1 MTERVL
7 NLLVIDEEQLYAEK
21 LVSLLSYYY
30 DEVNLGF
37 WDEKAELVKA
47 LRNEWDVLVFNRA
60 YDMSFTDVIGVLQE
74 EAVSL
79 PLIYL
84 VQDDEIPAVNEA
96 GLPETL
102 EGDIVKTL
110 SVGQDNEIVIAI
122 CLLASYSV
130 AKRQIVRLRQIL
142 TESEQRASILIANS
156 NSAVAYIDQGVHVF
170 ANQPYLQMF
179 GYDSVEDIIGVPVVD
194 IISGGDNVKAF
205 KQFLRKF
212 DKGNRSDVE
221 FEFKSRRTDGE
232 TFASSLQLASAT
244 FEGEPVV
251 QMIIQH
257 NDNDAA
263 ELAQKLAAAERQD
276 PLTGLPNRL
285 GFTEQLNKTQ
295 QDISSSGGQA
305 ALVYISMD
313 NVGKINSSAGLSGV
327 DASIKYIA
335 NLLNEV
341 FAEGVVARFSD
352 STFAAILDDTK
363 KEKAVELA
371 QKACTRAESSLIEV
385 GNRTVTTTLSVGV
398 VMIDSNAPNTDTL
411 LARAFDTLSDIAE
424 ETDNQGNKVGVFDIS
439 KHADADED
447 VLIEYIQTALTHNR
461 FNLKYQPIYDV
472 NTDTSDLFE
481 VYITLPMADGSEMTF
496 DKLSQVAKKHGL
508 LDKIDRWQL
517 INASKQLAQVKK
529 THPNA
534 QLLIGLS
541 VATLADGNLTKMVL
555 QLVKAVG
562 AQGAY
567 PIMLQFSEQD
577 VVDYLAVAK
586 RQFMALKEIGC
597 AAGVRGFG
605 AAAKSIEII
614 EYLSPDFARLAKS
627 YAKNLDGED
636 NVEAVQGLVS
646 AAKEKGVDVLMP
658 YIQDGQ
664 AMSTA
669 WSVGVRYLQ
678 GDYLQP
684 ATKEMVYAEQ
694 TQ

>member
-7 NLLVIDEEQLYAEK
+7 NLLMIDEEQLYAEK

-37 WDEKAELVKA
+37 WDAKDELVKA

-60 YDMSFTDVIGVLQE
+60 YDMSFTDVVGLLQE
-74 EAVSL
+74 QSVSL
-79 PLIYL
+79 PAIYL
-84 VQDDEIPAVNEA
+84 VQDDETPAVNEA

-102 EGDIVKTL
+102 EGDMVKTL
-110 SVGQDNEIVIAI
+110 NVGQDNEIIITI

-130 AKRQIVRLRQIL
+130 AKRQIVKLREIL
-142 TESEQRASILIANS
+142 KESEQRASILIANS

-170 ANQPYLQMF
+170 ANEPYLQMF
-179 GYDSVEDIIGVPVVD
+179 GYNSVEDIIGVPVVD

-221 FEFKSRRTDGE
+221 FEFESRRTDGE

-257 NDNDAA
+257 NDNDTA
-263 ELAQKLAAAERQD
+263 ELAKKLAAAERQD
-276 PLTGLPNRL
+276 SLTGLPNRL
-285 GFTEQLNKTQ
+285 GFTEQLNQTQ
-295 QDISSSGGQA
+295 KDIASSGGQA
-305 ALVYISMD
+305 ALIYVSVDSI
-313 NVGKINSSAGLSGV
+313 GKINSSAGLSGV

-341 FAEGVVARFSD
+341 FVEGVVARFSD
-352 STFAAILDDTK
+352 SNFAVILHDTK
-363 KEKAVELA
+363 KENAVELA
-371 QKACTRAESSLIEV
+371 KQACKRAESSLIEV
-385 GNRTVTTTLSVGV
+385 GNRTVTTTLSIAV
-398 VMIDSNAPNTDTL
+398 VMMDSNAPSSDTL
-411 LARAFDTLSDIAE
+411 LARAFDTLLDIAE

-439 KHADADED
+439 KYADADED
-447 VLIEYIQTALTHNR
+447 VLIEYIQTAITHNR
-461 FNLKYQPIYDV
+461 FNLTYQPIYDV

-481 VYITLPMADGSEMTF
+481 TYITLPMADGSEMTF
-496 DKLSQVAKKHGL
+496 DKLAQVAKKHGL

-562 AQGAY
+562 SQGAY
-567 PIMLQFSEQD
+567 PIRLQFSEQD
-577 VVDYLAVAK
+577 VVDHLAVAK

-605 AAAKSIEII
+605 AAAKSIEMI

-627 YAKNLDGED
+627 YAKNLDRDD
-636 NVEAVQGLVS
+636 NVEAVQGLVT

-684 ATKEMVYAEQ
+684 AIKEMVYAEQ